1 VTCHDRSGVTA
12 AVLAGSSEGQL
23 LLYKRLKRGR
33 RQQNHSSGA
42 ASGACSAHGKQ
53 AGGGGAVR
61 PFYRQRHGRR
71 HGLDDRRRDL
81 AHTGKPELL
90 PTAGT
95 YQKEALRKLFDRML
109 AQLES
114 GLKMDVVATISEG
127 DRVAAEVTSSG
138 DLRNGRKY
146 RQEYHFVIAFRAGKI
161 ASVREYLDTQHV
173 HDVWLRG

>member
-1 VTCHDRSGVTA
+1 MENKQVVVELFARFTASDMDGVMALMTDDVTWRI
-12 AVLAGSSEGQL
+12 
-23 LLYKRLKRGR
+23 
-33 RQQNHSSGA
+33 
-42 ASGACSAHGKQ
+42 
-53 AGGGGAVR
+53 
-61 PFYRQRHGRR
+61 P
-71 HGLDDRRRDL
+71 
-81 AHTGKPELL
+81 GKPELL